1 MRVNGSTKMHI
12 GPWSPNQ
19 VRTIADAVNSYNAE
33 RRVAIP
39 HKVKVPVL
47 IMARITGSHA
57 ISGKTATVGGVAST
71 PIAWLYDW
79 EETFID
85 GSGVYQNAKTQ
96 RRKSSLS
103 SSTLGRAYN
112 GCEGPQIIASS
123 PTVLGPGITIANI
136 PAGFTIKPIEDDTV
150 VLMYALA
157 RDNGQPLFF
166 FSCPNAIDGACP
178 AGLVGEEPGGG

>member
-1 MRVNGSTKMHI
+1 MRVNGATKKPI
-12 GPWSPNQ
+12 GPWSPIQ
-19 VRTIADAVNSYNAE
+19 VRTIADAVNSYNEE
-33 RRVAIP
+33 RRAGNVRST
-39 HKVKVPVL
+39 VVPVL

-79 EETFID
+79 EETFLN
-85 GSGVYQNAKTQ
+85 GSGAYQNSKTF

-103 SSTLGRAYN
+103 SGTLGRAFN
-112 GCEGPQIIASS
+112 GCEGPQIMAGS

-136 PAGFTIKPIEDDTV
+136 PAGFTIKPIANDTV
-150 VLMYALA
+150 VLMYALG

-166 FSCPNAIDGACP
+166 FSCPNAIDGEC
-178 AGLVGEEPGGG
+178 GE